1 LTDTINLLDFEELKS
16 SFDRTFQQARVE
28 RNHELVHLLVVRIGT
43 ARFALKVCDL
53 AGLARAQTV
62 VPVPAADPGL
72 LGLAGLKG
80 RLVAVY
86 SLAAQI
92 GSAALTTEPQRW
104 LVLSRSDRGIAL
116 AFSAAEGTMMVPSS
130 DFSRPSMVRRYTRPT
145 RSAPARRGCGCS
157 TSTPSPL
164 QSSRKPR
171 RRPPSRVA
179 EYGRR
184 KSLPIFQDRSA

>member
-16 SFDRTFQQARVE
+16 SFDRTFQEARVE

-43 ARFALKVCDL
+43 ARFALKVGDL

-62 VPVPAADPGL
+62 VPVPAADRGL

-92 GSAALTTEPQRW
+92 GSAAITTEPQRW
-104 LVLSRSDRGIAL
+104 LVLSRCDRGIAL

-130 DFSRPSMVRRYTRPT
+130 DLFPAEHGAPTHATDAVGSGAARLWLLNVNSIAAAIVAQTTTPASEQSR
-145 RSAPARRGCGCS
+145 
-157 TSTPSPL
+157 
-164 QSSRKPR
+164 
-171 RRPPSRVA
+171 
-179 EYGRR
+179 
-184 KSLPIFQDRSA
+184 